1 MERKSQLLHVVFALR
16 SPSSFASLLN
26 CRKKQSDKDRDDRDH
41 NQQFDQCESTF
52 PVHDCLLNKKG
63 LRTIH
68 WGRRFA
74 SGFEILLAT
83 AQRLSDLN

>member
-16 SPSSFASLLN
+16 SPSCFASLLH
-26 CRKKQSDKDRDDRDH
+26 CRKKQGDKDRDGRYHDL
-41 NQQFDQCESTF
+41 QFDQCESTF
-52 PVHDCLLNKKG
+52 SVHDCLLNKKE
-63 LRTIH
+63 LRIIH

-83 AQRLSDLN
+83 AQLLPDLN